1 MTVRPAPTEP
11 YVREVHGVRTDD
23 PYRWMRNRAD
33 PRLRPYLAAERAHYD
48 EVSAGWHDLR
58 SALGA
63 EFAARLPIEED
74 PVGYRRG
81 PYEYAEHTPVGAE
94 HPQLLRRHG
103 ESDFTVLLD
112 GTAVAAGSRH
122 LRYGVCDPSP
132 DGSHLAYSVDVTGN
146 EVYEL
151 RFRDTATGTD
161 LPERIPHTYY
171 GSGWSLDST
180 TLFYVVHDAS
190 YRPYRVHR
198 HVLGTDPAT
207 DALVYQEDDERF
219 HVDVA
224 TTRSGA
230 YLVVTTRSRDTSE
243 QYLVPLDAPGTPA
256 RLIEPRR
263 HNVEY
268 FAAHRPETGELLL
281 LTNDGAAE
289 YRVVRAP
296 ATDPGRENWVELIE
310 GSDDT
315 RLRELDVFAGYVVLR
330 CQRRGVGFLR
340 VVSPDG
346 TVCDHHP
353 PDEAGLIELYPPGP
367 YDVAAVVASSESLV
381 VPRRWWRIDL
391 RTGARD
397 LLRETRVPGYD
408 PDGYTTTMS
417 FVDTGDGERVPVT
430 IAHRVETTPDGS
442 NPCLLYAYGAYER
455 CARPGFSAALP
466 SLLDR
471 GFVYAIAHVRGGGEH
486 GRRWW
491 LDGRLA
497 NKHHTFSDLIAVRDR
512 LVEEGWTDRVVCRG
526 LSAGGLLVGNAY
538 TFRPDRWAGVVAEA
552 PAVDTL
558 NQMLDPSVPLTVNEY
573 DEWGEPAVREQFEWM
588 RAYVPNENITDR
600 PRPPLLVTGILHDP
614 RVLVYAPARWVAGL
628 RAADTHGNHILFRVE
643 LGAGD
648 HKVRS
653 RVGSLAYEAE
663 VFAWVLSVAL
673 APAAPAAVAAT

>member
-1 MTVRPAPTEP
+1 VTVRPAPTEP

-33 PRLRPYLAAERAHYD
+33 PRLIPHLAAERAHYD
-48 EVSAGWHDLR
+48 EVSAGWHPVR

-94 HPQLLRRHG
+94 HPQLLRRPLRHPDG
-103 ESDFTVLLD
+103 DWTVLLD
-112 GTAVAAGSRH
+112 GTAVADGTGH
-122 LRYGVCDPSP
+122 LRYGVCEPSP
-132 DGSHLAYSVDVTGN
+132 DGSHLAYSVDVVGD

-151 RFRDTATGTD
+151 RFRDTSTGLD
-161 LPERIPHTYY
+161 LHERIPHTYY
-171 GSGWSLDST
+171 GCGWSLDST
-180 TLFYVVHDAS
+180 VLFYVVHDVS
-190 YRPYRVHR
+190 YRPYRVYR
-198 HVLGTDPAT
+198 HTLGTDPAT
-207 DALVYQEDDERF
+207 DALVYSEDDERF

-224 TTRSGA
+224 TTRSGE
-230 YLVVTTRSRDTSE
+230 YLVVSTRSRDTSE
-243 QYLVPLDAPGTPA
+243 QWLVPLAAPQKPA

-263 HNVEY
+263 PGIEY
-268 FAAHRPETGELLL
+268 FAEHRRETAELLL

-289 YRVVRAP
+289 YRVMRAP
-296 ATDPGRENWVELIE
+296 LTEPGPGSWRELVA
-310 GSDDT
+310 GSADT
-315 RLRELDVFAGYVVLR
+315 RLRELTVYSGHIVLR

-340 VVSPDG
+340 VIAEDG
-346 TVCDHHP
+346 TTHDHHP
-353 PDEAGLIELYPPGP
+353 PDEAGLVELYPPGP
-367 YDVAAVVASSESLV
+367 YDVTSVVASSESLV

-391 RTGARD
+391 RTGSRA

-408 PDGYTTTMS
+408 PALYTTTLS
-417 FVDTGDGERVPVT
+417 FVDTDDGERVPVT
-430 IAHRVETTPDGS
+430 FAYRNGTTNSG
-442 NPCLLYAYGAYER
+442 NPCLLWAYGAYER
-455 CARPGFSAALP
+455 CSRPAYSPALA

-497 NKHHTFSDLIAVRDR
+497 HKHHTFSDLVAVRDW
-512 LVEEGWTDRVVCRG
+512 LVSERWADRVICRG

-538 TFRPDRWAGVVAEA
+538 TFRPEKWAGVVAEV
-552 PAVDTL
+552 PAVDVL
-558 NQMLDPSVPLTVNEY
+558 NQMLDPAVPLTVNEY
-573 DEWGEPAVREQFEWM
+573 DEWGEPAIREQFEWM
-588 RAYVPNENITDR
+588 RAYVPNENVTDR
-600 PRPPLLVTGILHDP
+600 PRPPLLVTGILRDP

-628 RAADTHGNHILFRVE
+628 RAADTHGNDILFRVE

-648 HKVRS
+648 HKVR
-653 RVGSLAYEAE
+653 SLAYEAE

-673 APAAPAAVAAT
+673 APAPPATVAVT